1 MDSSP
6 HPENSNLAWV
16 LVNNAHAYLNS
27 DAVVSG
33 SRRITYAELL
43 GNIGQIKDYLTE
55 RDIQKGARVALYLA
69 NSPEYIALYYGVLA
83 AGGTV
88 VPLNTGAKSRDIKN
102 WVGHSE
108 SDWFFFDAGNKEARA
123 AIPDVG
129 ENVRCVAIGGSS
141 SVENGWFD
149 CIETITAE
157 GNSSVDVVDTD
168 ERDIAMIIY
177 TSGTTGRPKGV
188 SLTHGNL
195 KSNYDAI
202 IIGLAL
208 SMSDRVLNVLPFY
221 YSYGNSVLNTHLLTG
236 GCLVLENS
244 MMYPQLI
251 VDKFDQENIT
261 GFYGVP
267 STYAILLRR
276 TKLKEANFALFR
288 FMAQAGGPMPPAHV
302 NELKQLIGDTDFY
315 VMYGQ
320 TEASARLTILDA
332 GKLDE
337 KLGSIGMAIDGVSI
351 EVRDKN
357 GQSVA
362 SGVTGEI
369 CAYGKNIM
377 PGYWRDEPL
386 TNSVLAAG
394 WLYTGDL
401 AHTDDEG
408 FLYIDGRASD
418 MIKSGANRI
427 SPKEIEEVIA
437 ELQGVAEV
445 TVVGLPDELMG
456 EVIKAFIVLAPDTE
470 LDQRM
475 IQSYCLKN
483 LANYKVPKQISFI
496 EELPKTQSG
505 KVKRYLLKEY

>member
-1 MDSSP
+1 MT
-6 HPENSNLAWV
+6 
-16 LVNNAHAYLNS
+16 NAHAYLNS
-27 DAVVSG
+27 DAVVFG

-43 GNIGQIKDYLTE
+43 GNVSQIRNYLAGHE
-55 RDIQKGARVALYLA
+55 IKKGARVALYLA
-69 NSPEYIALYYGVLA
+69 NSPEYIALFYGVLA

-108 SDWFFFDAGNKEARA
+108 ANWFFFDARNREARA
-123 AIPDVG
+123 AIQEVG
-129 ENVRCVAIGGSS
+129 GNVRCVAIGGSS
-141 SVENGWFD
+141 SEGAGWFD
-149 CIETITAE
+149 CIDTISAE
-157 GNSSVDVVDTD
+157 ARPSVDVIEADS
-168 ERDIAMIIY
+168 RDLAMIIY

-188 SLTHGNL
+188 SLSHGNL
-195 KSNYDAI
+195 KSNFTAI
-202 IIGLAL
+202 IDGLGL
-208 SMSDRVLNVLPFY
+208 SASNRILSVLPFY

-251 VDKFDQENIT
+251 VDKFDQEHIT

-276 TKLKEANFALFR
+276 TNLKEANFSSFC
-288 FMAQAGGPMPPAHV
+288 FMAQAGGPMPPAHIS
-302 NELKQLIGDTDFY
+302 ELKQLIGETDFY

-332 GKLDE
+332 RCLSE
-337 KLGSIGMAIDGVSI
+337 KLGSIGKAVDGVSI
-351 EVRDKN
+351 EIRNKE
-357 GQSVA
+357 GQPAA
-362 SGVTGEI
+362 SGETGEL
-369 CAYGKNIM
+369 CASGKNIM
-377 PGYWRDEPL
+377 PGYWRDEAL
-386 TNSVLAAG
+386 TSSVMVDD
-394 WLYTGDL
+394 WLHTGDL

-437 ELQGVAEV
+437 ELPDVAEV
-445 TVVGLPDELMG
+445 AAVGVPDELMG
-456 EVIKAFIVLAPDTE
+456 EVIRAFVVLAPNAE
-470 LDQRM
+470 LGQRM
-475 IQSYCLKN
+475 IQAYCLKN
-483 LANYKVPKQISFI
+483 LASYKVPKQISFI